1 MHLYLRVLQQTGME
15 SYSAS
20 EKQYL
25 FDLLSKAPE
34 VEHVKEVQRNN
45 KGGYAVTLEVSQK
58 SLNALIEFISSHG
71 LLAVM

>member
-1 MHLYLRVLQQTGME
+1 MHIYLRLLQKTGIE

-25 FDLLSKAPE
+25 FDLLSNAPE
-34 VEHVKEVQRNN
+34 VEHVKEVQRHN
-45 KGGYAVTLEVSQK
+45 KGGYAVTLKVSQK
-58 SLNALIEFISSHG
+58 SLDELIEFISSRG

>member
-1 MHLYLRVLQQTGME
+1 MYLYLRLLQQTGME

-25 FDLLSKAPE
+25 FDLLTMAPE
-34 VEHVKEVQRNN
+34 VECVKEVQRHN

-58 SLNALIEFISSHG
+58 SLDALIEFISSHG
-71 LLAVM
+71 LLVVM